1 MRQFVIALCVFA
13 ASCAGGA
20 PGSPTS
26 PSTSAAPDSLAS
38 PQSSLAASQTPSQG
52 PTELPF
58 HGSLEATEE
67 DVFQPPSTV
76 VVHIT
81 ATGTATH
88 LGKYTLR
95 MNGVVDTITMMSGVG
110 DFTFVAANGDTIVG
124 TSIGQAR
131 PGPTPG
137 TLSITEHLEITGG
150 TGRFVSASGSVVVD
164 RVFNQTTERSSGSF
178 AGTISLGH

>member
-1 MRQFVIALCVFA
+1 
-13 ASCAGGA
+13 
-20 PGSPTS
+20 
-26 PSTSAAPDSLAS
+26 
-38 PQSSLAASQTPSQG
+38 
-52 PTELPF
+52 
-58 HGSLEATEE
+58 LEATEE

-88 LGKYTLR
+88 LGKYALR

-137 TLSITEHLEITGG
+137 TLSITEHLDITGG
-150 TGRFVSASGSVVVD
+150 TGRFVGASGSVVVE
-164 RVFNQTTERSSGSF
+164 RVFNQTTTRSSGSL
-178 AGTISLGH
+178 AGTISFGH